1 MKKVSKTHHSSLNE
15 LNITPLLDLAFVM
28 LVIFIITTP
37 QLSNDLEMNL
47 PSPKKTKAPSPPPK
61 INRILVETSGR
72 ILFNDQP
79 FQLAALKQT
88 LVEMKAH
95 NPDTSVVV
103 RGSADVDYQ
112 KVISVLDIL
121 QQADITKV
129 GLATE
134 TAQESTLGKASAAQG
149 PNL

>member
-1 MKKVSKTHHSSLNE
+1 MKKFSTAQHSSLNE

-28 LVIFIITTP
+28 LVIFIIATP

-47 PSPKKTKAPSPPPK
+47 PSPKKNNPPSPPPK

-72 ILFNDQP
+72 IIFNDQP
-79 FQLAALKQT
+79 VELPALKQT
-88 LVEMKAH
+88 LVAMKAG

-103 RGSADVDYQ
+103 RGAADVDYQ

-121 QQADITKV
+121 QQADITRI

-134 TAQESTLGKASAAQG
+134 TAQ
-149 PNL
+149 